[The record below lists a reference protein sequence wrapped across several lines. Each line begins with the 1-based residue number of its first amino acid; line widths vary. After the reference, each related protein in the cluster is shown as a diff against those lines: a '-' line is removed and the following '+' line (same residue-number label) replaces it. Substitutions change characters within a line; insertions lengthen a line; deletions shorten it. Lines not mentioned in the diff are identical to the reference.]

1 VKLDLAIMGHTPET
15 AIELLHQSN
24 PVASQ
29 KSRYPILLLR
39 WLCPKLRQTSTQVQ
53 FRMPLALRYMRLPIA
68 LSMIAFLLC
77 GPAAAE
83 VVATKSYSYFNIKG
97 KTADELDDELS
108 RRGPTANG
116 SSARHPGA
124 TKIRFGGEA
133 TYIQENGRCRVGN
146 VKVTVHTQIIMPRWA
161 NRKGASRELSMIWD
175 ALSSDI
181 RRHEE
186 RHAEIARTQARA
198 MERELK
204 ALPWQRNCE
213 AMQELV
219 SEKSARGIEEHDKLQ
234 ARFDR
239 VEAVNFQNRMLRLL
253 NNRLKGKGG
262 ER

>member
-1 VKLDLAIMGHTPET
+1 
-15 AIELLHQSN
+15 
-24 PVASQ
+24 
-29 KSRYPILLLR
+29 
-39 WLCPKLRQTSTQVQ
+39 
-53 FRMPLALRYMRLPIA
+53 MPLALRYMRLPIA
-68 LSMIAFLLC
+68 FSMIAFFLC

-133 TYIQENGRCRVGN
+133 TYIQDNGRCRVGN
-146 VKVTVHTQIIMPRWA
+146 VKVTVHTQIIMPRWS

-186 RHAEIARTQARA
+186 RHAEIARTQARV

-204 ALPWQRNCE
+204 ALPSRRNCE

-219 SEKSARGIEEHDKLQ
+219 SDVSARGVEEHDKLQ

>member
-1 VKLDLAIMGHTPET
+1 
-15 AIELLHQSN
+15 
-24 PVASQ
+24 
-29 KSRYPILLLR
+29 
-39 WLCPKLRQTSTQVQ
+39 
-53 FRMPLALRYMRLPIA
+53 MPLALRYMRLPIA
-68 LSMIAFLLC
+68 FSMIAFFLC

-83 VVATKSYSYFNIKG
+83 VVATKSYSYFDIKG

-146 VKVTVHTQIIMPRWA
+146 VKVTVHTQIIMPRWG

-204 ALPWQRNCE
+204 ALPSRRNCE

-219 SEKSARGIEEHDKLQ
+219 SDVSARGVEEHDKLQ

-253 NNRLKGKGG
+253 NNRLNGKGG

>member
-1 VKLDLAIMGHTPET
+1 
-15 AIELLHQSN
+15 
-24 PVASQ
+24 
-29 KSRYPILLLR
+29 
-39 WLCPKLRQTSTQVQ
+39 
-53 FRMPLALRYMRLPIA
+53 MPLALRNMRLPIA
-68 LSMIAFLLC
+68 FSMIALFLC

-83 VVATKSYSYFNIKG
+83 VVATKSYSYFDIKG
-97 KTADELDDELS
+97 KTADQLDSELS

-146 VKVTVHTQIIMPRWA
+146 VKVTVHTQIILPRWSS
-161 NRKGASRELSMIWD
+161 RKGASRELSMIWD

-186 RHAEIARTQARA
+186 RHAEIARTQART
-198 MERELK
+198 MEQKLRS
-204 ALPWQRNCE
+204 LPSQRSCE

-219 SEKSARGIEEHDKLQ
+219 SDESARGIDEHDKLQ

-253 NNRLKGKGG
+253 NNRLNGKGG
-262 ER
+262 VR